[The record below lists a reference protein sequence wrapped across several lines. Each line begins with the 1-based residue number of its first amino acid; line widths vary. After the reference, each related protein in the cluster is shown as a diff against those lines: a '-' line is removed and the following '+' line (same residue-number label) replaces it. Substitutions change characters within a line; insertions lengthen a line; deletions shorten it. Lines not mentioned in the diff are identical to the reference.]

1 MSGPI
6 AERSSIKV
14 TPSPLDLRMPRP
26 QTSMARTPVMGAD
39 EVAISKGASEAEAS
53 EADRILDLAIRP
65 ALEKSPESREVFVPG
80 TFPPAPTKAPLAIQ
94 RLRFADN
101 FDNGKESELT
111 FERYPGDLTPPPQ
124 PPLFITRDPRTGAT
138 DLELK
143 ELRARVSG
151 GDYDIYLKVG
161 GDGSIGIDRIMKGG
175 RNITSIAKDALV
187 EKIKEDPAIYGT
199 LTAVALAGAVAAARQ
214 HARKSGEG
222 IEFDALSYKV
232 VERDNF
238 SVKTKLKAELTG
250 DSDWVR
256 ASSAEVA
263 ARYKDER
270 LEAYASAKYRVRE
283 SEWEAAVGAN
293 YQIDKNV
300 YMTTGAFYRTQS
312 RDYGAFVG
320 LSATF

>member
-6 AERSSIKV
+6 AERSAPQIIAGR
-14 TPSPLDLRMPRP
+14 PDPRLARP
-26 QTSMARTPVMGAD
+26 QTSLDRTPVLGSD
-39 EVAISKGASEAEAS
+39 EVTISKGASEGEVS

-65 ALEKSPESREVFVPG
+65 ALEKSEGSRDVFVPSP
-80 TFPPAPTKAPLAIQ
+80 FPPAPSKTSFAIQ

-111 FERYPGDLTPPPQ
+111 FERFPGDLTPRPQ
-124 PPLFITRDPRTGAT
+124 PPLFITRDPRTGTT
-138 DLELK
+138 DLEFK

-199 LTAVALAGAVAAARQ
+199 LTAVALAGAVVAARQ
-214 HARKSGEG
+214 YASKSGEG

-232 VERDNF
+232 LERDNF
-238 SVKTKLKAELTG
+238 TVKTKLKAELTG
-250 DSDWVR
+250 DSSWVR

-263 ARYKDER
+263 ARYKDDR
-270 LEAYASAKYRVRE
+270 LEAYASAKYRIRDE
-283 SEWEAAVGAN
+283 EWEASVGAN

-300 YMTTGAFYRTQS
+300 NLTTGAFYRSQT

>member
-6 AERSSIKV
+6 ADRSSTQFKAGRPELPP
-14 TPSPLDLRMPRP
+14 TRP
-26 QTSMARTPVMGAD
+26 QVSLARTPILGSD
-39 EVAISKGASEAEAS
+39 EVTISIGASEAEAS

-65 ALEKSPESREVFVPG
+65 ALEKSDGSRDVFVPG
-80 TFPPAPTKAPLAIQ
+80 PFPPAPTKAPLAIQ

-101 FDNGKESELT
+101 YDNGKESELT

-124 PPLFITRDPRTGAT
+124 PPLFITRDPRTGST

-175 RNITSIAKDALV
+175 RNITSIAKDALI

-214 HARKSGEG
+214 YASKSGEG

-232 VERDNF
+232 LERDNF
-238 SVKTKLKAELTG
+238 TVKTKLKAELTG
-250 DSDWVR
+250 DSSWVR

-263 ARYKDER
+263 ARYGDER
-270 LEAYASAKYRVRE
+270 LEAYASAKYRIRE
-283 SEWEAAVGAN
+283 AEWEAAVGAN
-293 YQIDKNV
+293 YRIDKNV
-300 YMTTGAFYRTQS
+300 NLTTGAFYRTET

-320 LSATF
+320 LNATF